1 MTLPHL
7 DRADTAA
14 VTDFIRANTIL
25 ISPPLLPEIKLYLA
39 EQSLP
44 IWQKTE
50 DELGEINV
58 PPPYWAFA
66 WAGGQALA
74 RYLLDNPEISRERH
88 VLDLG
93 TGSGINAIAAK
104 MAGASQ
110 VLANDI
116 DRLALSAV
124 ALNATANS
132 VLIEISPDDLLPLP
146 PQTFGVILVG
156 DLFYERQLA
165 DKVLAFIE
173 AAAAA
178 GATVLI
184 GDPKRNYFPE
194 GRFTRVADYQVP
206 VSRELEDAD
215 VKNTAVWRL

>member
-14 VTDFIRANTIL
+14 VSDFIRANTIL
-25 ISPPLLPEIKLYLA
+25 TSPPLLPEIKLHLA

-74 RYLLDNPEISRERH
+74 RYLLDNPEISRESH
-88 VLDLG
+88 VIDLG

-132 VLIEISPDDLLPLP
+132 VLIEISPGDLLHLP

-165 DKVLAFIE
+165 DRVLAFIE
-173 AAAAA
+173 ASAAL

-194 GRFTRVADYQVP
+194 GRFTRVAEYQVP